1 MTKRV
6 NYATIG
12 RTIGNL
18 LGGDQSV
25 IYLIVGVLY
34 LLTAGGFMV
43 GRLSVG
49 ANMGLAFLSALIWP
63 FLIGVHFGER
73 GLETNDR

>member
-34 LLTAGGFMV
+34 LLTGW
-43 GRLSVG
+43 RLHGWPAIRG

-63 FLIGVHFGER
+63 FLIGVHFWRKGPR
-73 GLETNDR
+73 N